1 LVNLTWIPDVIKGI
15 EIGTI
20 LVLSSLS
27 LYYSS
32 LCVYYSVMTTLI
44 FILFMFLIA
53 MFIVYFDY
61 MSSIVTLLL
70 LSSCI
75 CSYSTYPKVPRVDD
89 LHYVGVELR
98 YIAYLRVLPD
108 VSGRV
113 VDREGDY
120 YSFVESSVVHPLRIG
135 YVEHGHVRGDG
146 CILKASLVDAPYV
159 WIMT

>member
-1 LVNLTWIPDVIKGI
+1 
-15 EIGTI
+15 
-20 LVLSSLS
+20 
-27 LYYSS
+27 
-32 LCVYYSVMTTLI
+32 
-44 FILFMFLIA
+44 

-75 CSYSTYPKVPRVDD
+75 CSYSIYPKVHRVDD
-89 LHYVGVELR
+89 LHYVGVVLR

-108 VSGRV
+108 VPGRV

-120 YSFVESSVVHPLRIG
+120 YSFVESFVVHPLRIG
-135 YVEHGHVRGDG
+135 YVERGRVGGDG
-146 CILKASLVDAPYV
+146 CVLKASLVDAPYV

>member
-1 LVNLTWIPDVIKGI
+1 VA
-15 EIGTI
+15 IGTI
-20 LVLSSLS
+20 LMLSSLIV
-27 LYYSS
+27 LFIIVC
-32 LCVYYSVMTTLI
+32 LLSVMTTLI

-75 CSYSTYPKVPRVDD
+75 CSYNVYPKVPRVDD
-89 LHYVGVELR
+89 LYYIGVVLR

-108 VSGRV
+108 VPGRV
-113 VDREGDY
+113 IDHEGDY
-120 YSFVESSVVHPLRIG
+120 YSFVEFSVVHPLCIG
-135 YVEHGHVRGDG
+135 YVERGCIGGDG
-146 CILKASLVDAPYV
+146 CILKDSLVDGPYV

>member
-1 LVNLTWIPDVIKGI
+1 LVNLTWIPDVVKSVG
-15 EIGTI
+15 
-20 LVLSSLS
+20 LVLFLCSPLS

-32 LCVYYSVMTTLI
+32 LCVYYSVMATLI
-44 FILFMFLIA
+44 FILFLIA

-75 CSYSTYPKVPRVDD
+75 CSYSIYLKVPRVDD
-89 LHYVGVELR
+89 LHYVGMVLR

-120 YSFVESSVVHPLRIG
+120 YSFTVSFVVHPLCIG
-135 YVEHGHVRGDG
+135 YVECGRVRGDG
-146 CILKASLVDAPYV
+146 CILKASLVDALYV
-159 WIMT
+159 WIMTK

>member
-1 LVNLTWIPDVIKGI
+1 MSRVWK
-15 EIGTI
+15 
-20 LVLSSLS
+20 LVLFLCSPLS

-32 LCVYYSVMTTLI
+32 MCVYYSVMVTLI

-75 CSYSTYPKVPRVDD
+75 CLYSVYRKVPRVDD
-89 LHYVGVELR
+89 LHYVGMMLR
-98 YIAYLRVLPD
+98 YIAYLRVLPN
-108 VSGRV
+108 VLGCV
-113 VDREGDY
+113 VDHEGDY
-120 YSFVESSVVHPLRIG
+120 YSFVESYIVHPLRIG
-135 YVEHGHVRGDG
+135 YVERGCIRGDSYV
-146 CILKASLVDAPYV
+146 LKVSLVDAPYV

>member
-1 LVNLTWIPDVIKGI
+1 
-15 EIGTI
+15 
-20 LVLSSLS
+20 
-27 LYYSS
+27 
-32 LCVYYSVMTTLI
+32 MATLI

-75 CSYSTYPKVPRVDD
+75 CSYSIYPKVPRVDD
-89 LHYVGVELR
+89 LHYVGMVLR
-98 YIAYLRVLPD
+98 YIAHLRVLLD
-108 VSGRV
+108 VLGRV
-113 VDREGDY
+113 VDRECDY

-135 YVEHGHVRGDG
+135 YVERGRVGDDG
-146 CILKASLVDAPYV
+146 CVLKASLVDAPYV

>member
-1 LVNLTWIPDVIKGI
+1 
-15 EIGTI
+15 
-20 LVLSSLS
+20 
-27 LYYSS
+27 
-32 LCVYYSVMTTLI
+32 MATLI

-75 CSYSTYPKVPRVDD
+75 CSYSIYSKVPRVDD
-89 LHYVGVELR
+89 LHYVGMVLR
-98 YIAYLRVLPD
+98 YIAYLRVLSD
-108 VSGRV
+108 VLGRV

-120 YSFVESSVVHPLRIG
+120 YSFIESSVVHPLRIG
-135 YVEHGHVRGDG
+135 YVERGHIGGDG
-146 CILKASLVDAPYV
+146 FVLKASLVDAPYV

>member
-1 LVNLTWIPDVIKGI
+1 
-15 EIGTI
+15 
-20 LVLSSLS
+20 
-27 LYYSS
+27 
-32 LCVYYSVMTTLI
+32 MATLI
-44 FILFMFLIA
+44 FILFLIA

-75 CSYSTYPKVPRVDD
+75 CSYSVYPKVPRVDD
-89 LHYVGVELR
+89 LHYVGMMLR

-120 YSFVESSVVHPLRIG
+120 FSFVESFIVHPLRIG
-135 YVEHGHVRGDG
+135 YVERGHIGGDG
-146 CILKASLVDAPYV
+146 YILKASLVGAL
-159 WIMT
+159 MCG